1 MRMRTEDLLK
11 MMGGDAEKIMR
22 AAGGDMSALPALL
35 QAMRGDRGEK
45 RESAKVKPPAEAEDL
60 TLHERFFPE

>member
-1 MRMRTEDLLK
+1 MEDLLK

-45 RESAKVKPPAEAEDL
+45 RESARKS
-60 TLHERFFPE
+60 RI

>member
-1 MRMRTEDLLK
+1 MRTEDLLK

-22 AAGGDMSALPALL
+22 AAGGDMSAL
-35 QAMRGDRGEK
+35 DRGEK

-60 TLHERFFPE
+60 TLPERFFPE